1 MWSLRLLKLS
11 FLKGSL
17 PGEEASCE
25 SLESLGEGHKGC
37 MVNQSTS
44 ALLLKLSHM
53 LKSENITVSGS
64 LLLQTKL
71 NNDFPKEKGWEAD
84 TPLTPKSQ
92 VICVMWPDGLSPQPH
107 NPLKLP
113 HAALV
118 LNLAS
123 GVFQNARHLRHVI
136 QSRVGKAQTF
146 LTF

>member
-1 MWSLRLLKLS
+1 MQFCLKIITDQLYKERVES
-11 FLKGSL
+11 QASETVIFEGLTTRRRGSL

-71 NNDFPKEKGWEAD
+71 NNDFPKEKG
-84 TPLTPKSQ
+84 
-92 VICVMWPDGLSPQPH
+92 
-107 NPLKLP
+107 
-113 HAALV
+113 
-118 LNLAS
+118 
-123 GVFQNARHLRHVI
+123 
-136 QSRVGKAQTF
+136 
-146 LTF
+146 